1 MESASLNWYFTILEC
16 SRTRNSGFS
25 DFALCNSLLPQIEK
39 LTPIKLKSITSF
51 IGGRIS
57 GNIYGADYTDDYESQ
72 QMLNEVKELVQFI
85 NLHKKDK
92 KEKLAWQTWNKFLN
106 GTTKLERDAKIQ
118 KMGDNEKEKYLVE
131 NLDPWISIL
140 KFRDFDGVDRPKLK
154 EFSVR
159 LQKIIKQ
166 RTFED
171 FEDEFDSE

>member
-1 MESASLNWYFTILEC
+1 MNKTIIN
-16 SRTRNSGFS
+16 R
-25 DFALCNSLLPQIEK
+25 
-39 LTPIKLKSITSF
+39 IKADISTKTVLSKF
-51 IGGRIS
+51 DRIS
-57 GNIYGADYTDDYESQ
+57 FKKTIGIFDINISESIIINTKNETDPMLTISRKGN
-72 QMLNEVKELVQFI
+72 
-85 NLHKKDK
+85 KKDK

-159 LQKIIKQ
+159 LQNIIKQ